1 MLFNINIVFKKID
14 SLKIYLHSHI
24 FALRGYVKYNCTNI
38 IPYANFKDSFH
49 LRILL
54 RILYF

>member
-24 FALRGYVKYNCTNI
+24 FALGGYKYN
-38 IPYANFKDSFH
+38 S
-49 LRILL
+49 LS
-54 RILYF
+54 